1 MDLGL
6 KDRVAIVTGGNRGIG
21 YAISAELLKEG
32 AHVVVASLDPAR
44 NAQATDKLKG
54 QSNGRVIGVPTDLSD
69 PAAVESLFR
78 KTLAE
83 FGRLDILVNNATN
96 VTPGSFFAMTEE
108 NWDQAFDNKLRGTVR
123 CIRHAVPPMRERK
136 WGRIINVSG
145 GAAWTPQLGAIATG
159 VNNAAVQN
167 LTVAL
172 ANELGKDGILVNAIV
187 PTAVRT
193 DRHDKNI
200 RDTMAQTGQSEAEV
214 LKPRVAKIPV
224 GRMGRGG
231 NRQCR
236 GISGIRARELRQRQR
251 LGRRWRNIR
260 PALAGALVGES
271 CARKADAQTAD
282 DSPCRPRRAADDV
295 ARSAGGS

>member
-44 NAQATDKLKG
+44 NAQAADKLKG
-54 QSNGRVIGVPTDLSD
+54 QSNRRVIGVPTDLND
-69 PAAVESLFR
+69 PAAVESLFK

-200 RDTMAQTGQSEAEV
+200 RDTMAKTGQSEAEV
-214 LKPRVAKIPV
+214 LKPRVAKIPL
-224 GRMGRGG
+224 GRMAAAEEIANVVVFLASERASFVTGSAWAVDG
-231 NRQCR
+231 
-236 GISGIRARELRQRQR
+236 GISARL
-251 LGRRWRNIR
+251 
-260 PALAGALVGES
+260 
-271 CARKADAQTAD
+271 
-282 DSPCRPRRAADDV
+282 
-295 ARSAGGS
+295 

>member
-21 YAISAELLKEG
+21 YAISAGLLNEG
-32 AHVVVASLDPAR
+32 AHVVVASLDAAR
-44 NAQATDKLKG
+44 NATAVETLKAK
-54 QSNGRVIGVPTDLSD
+54 SNGRVVGAPTDLNN
-69 PAAVESLFR
+69 PAAVEALF
-78 KTLAE
+78 KTTLKE
-83 FGRLDILVNNATN
+83 FGRLVILVNNATN
-96 VTPGSFFAMTEE
+96 ISPGSFFAMTEE

-172 ANELGKDGILVNAIV
+172 ANELGKDGILVNSIV

-224 GRMGRGG
+224 GRMGSAEEIAHVVVFLASERASFVNGSAWAVDG
-231 NRQCR
+231 
-236 GISGIRARELRQRQR
+236 GISARL
-251 LGRRWRNIR
+251 
-260 PALAGALVGES
+260 
-271 CARKADAQTAD
+271 
-282 DSPCRPRRAADDV
+282 
-295 ARSAGGS
+295 

>member
-96 VTPGSFFAMTEE
+96 VTPGSFFTMTEE

-136 WGRIINVSG
+136 WGRIINLSG
-145 GAAWTPQLGAIATG
+145 GA
-159 VNNAAVQN
+159 
-167 LTVAL
+167 
-172 ANELGKDGILVNAIV
+172 
-187 PTAVRT
+187 
-193 DRHDKNI
+193 
-200 RDTMAQTGQSEAEV
+200 S
-214 LKPRVAKIPV
+214 
-224 GRMGRGG
+224 
-231 NRQCR
+231 
-236 GISGIRARELRQRQR
+236 
-251 LGRRWRNIR
+251 GRR
-260 PALAGALVGES
+260 S
-271 CARKADAQTAD
+271 
-282 DSPCRPRRAADDV
+282 S
-295 ARSAGGS
+295 ARSPTG

>member
-21 YAISAELLKEG
+21 YAISAGAAEG
-32 AHVVVASLDPAR
+32 RRACGGGEPRSG
-44 NAQATDKLKG
+44 AQRGGDRKAEEPIERPRHRRADRSQRRG
-54 QSNGRVIGVPTDLSD
+54 GGRERCS
-69 PAAVESLFR
+69 R
-78 KTLAE
+78 QTLAE

-96 VTPGSFFAMTEE
+96 ISQGSFFAMTEE

-136 WGRIINVSG
+136 WGRIVNVSG

-200 RDTMAQTGQSEAEV
+200 RDAMAKTGQSEAEV
-214 LKPRVAKIPV
+214 LKPRVAKIPL
-224 GRMGRGG
+224 GRMGTAEEIASVVVFLASERASFVTGSAWAVDGG
-231 NRQCR
+231 V
-236 GISGIRARELRQRQR
+236 SAR
-251 LGRRWRNIR
+251 
-260 PALAGALVGES
+260 LVTE
-271 CARKADAQTAD
+271 
-282 DSPCRPRRAADDV
+282 RAAGRV
-295 ARSAGGS
+295 RRKLC